1 MLTPVALTIAGSD
14 NSAGAGIQADLKT
27 FTHFRVY
34 GQTVVTCVVAEVPG
48 KVSRIQPVDLEVI
61 RDQLFLSLEYFPVS
75 AIKTGMLFSPEIVDL
90 VCDAIQSQPKA
101 RRPALV
107 VDPVMAAGSGD
118 PLLQSGARERYEDR
132 LFPLA
137 SVVTPN
143 LGEAELLLGKRIP
156 AVEALQAAAA
166 ELARRHGVPFLVKG
180 GHLPGGSAVD
190 WLVAGDHAIR
200 ISAPYTNVPTHG
212 TGCTF
217 SAALAANL
225 ALGKD
230 LEEAARAA
238 KSYVTRAISTSL
250 QWVGNRGEISAL
262 NPWARETVRRYG
274 GKTVKQ

>member
-1 MLTPVALTIAGSD
+1 MFAPVALTIAGSD

-34 GQTVVTCVVAEVPG
+34 GQTVVTCVVAEVPS

-61 RDQLFLSLEYFPVS
+61 RDQLSLSLEYFPVS
-75 AIKTGMLFSPEIVDL
+75 AIKTGMLFSAEIVDL
-90 VCDAIQSQPKA
+90 VCAAIQSQPEA

-118 PLLQSGARERYEDR
+118 PLLQSGARERYQDR

-143 LGEAELLLGKRIP
+143 LDEAELLLETRIP
-156 AVEALQAAAA
+156 TVEALHGAAV

-180 GHLPGGSAVD
+180 GHLPGASAVD
-190 WLVAGDHAIR
+190 WLVAEGHAIR
-200 ISAPYTNVPTHG
+200 ISGPYHTNVSTHG

-230 LEEAARAA
+230 LEEAAGAA
-238 KSYVTRAISTSL
+238 KTYVTRAISTSL
-250 QWVGNRGEISAL
+250 RWVGNRGEISAL
-262 NPWARETVRRYG
+262 NPWVG
-274 GKTVKQ
+274 GASDL